1 MKKLL
6 VMLLAAS
13 SLAYAANSSAPAAA
27 NADCSKIAQKV
38 TDKLASHNRTEVTLN
53 YSADQ
58 AAKAKTCQAA
68 ILAKN
73 GALKVNLN
81 QVSGSDVFKFSK

>member
-6 VMLLAAS
+6 VILLAAS
-13 SLAYAANSSAPAAA
+13 SLAYATESSAPAAGS
-27 NADCSKIAQKV
+27 NCSKIAQKV

-68 ILAKN
+68 ILLAKN

-81 QVSGSDVFKFSK
+81 QVSGTDVFKFSK

>member
-6 VMLLAAS
+6 VVLLAAS
-13 SLAYAANSSAPAAA
+13 GIAYAANSSAPAA

-73 GALKVNLN
+73 SALKVNLN

>member
-6 VMLLAAS
+6 VILLAAS
-13 SLAYAANSSAPAAA
+13 SLAYATESSAPAAGS
-27 NADCSKIAQKV
+27 NCSKIAQKV

-81 QVSGSDVFKFSK
+81 QVSGTDVFKFSK

>member
-6 VMLLAAS
+6 VVLLAAS
-13 SLAYAANSSAPAAA
+13 SLAYAANSSAPTAGG
-27 NADCSKIAQKV
+27 DCSNIAQKV

-73 GALKVNLN
+73 SALKVNLN
-81 QVSGSDVFKFSK
+81 QVSGSNVFKFSK